1 MSGVPAV
8 LLVGTVAGLVTFLF
22 TGPVLR
28 ALPEPPEPDGKTAYR
43 DLARPS
49 FAGVCGLCA
58 ALAAAAPWALLPVP
72 VRPLWLVLASVGVL
86 LAAVDA
92 RTTWV
97 PRQLTRA
104 GWLGMGLATG
114 LGVLLGG
121 EGSLAV
127 QAALGALVAGGLYA
141 AAWAITRGGFGFG
154 DVRFAPLIG
163 AASASTSWQLLVA
176 ALTLASVAGGVHGLA
191 RLLTSKSAPF
201 PYVPSMLVGTYA
213 ALLVFGGP

>member
-8 LLVGTVAGLVTFLF
+8 LLAGAVTGLVTCLF

-28 ALPEPPEPDGKTAYR
+28 ALPEPAEPEGKTAYR

-49 FAGVCGLCA
+49 FVGICGLGA
-58 ALAAAAPWALLPVP
+58 AVAAAAAWALLPLP
-72 VRPLWLVLASVGVL
+72 VRPQWLVLAGVGVL
-86 LAAVDA
+86 VAAIDA

-104 GWLGMGLATG
+104 GWLGMALATG

-121 EGSLAV
+121 QSSLVLRAAV
-127 QAALGALVAGGLYA
+127 GALVAGGLYA
-141 AAWAITRGGFGFG
+141 VAWAITRGGFGFG

-163 AASASTSWQLLVA
+163 AASASTSWQLLLA
-176 ALTLASVAGGVHGLA
+176 ALTLASVAGGVHGVI
-191 RLLTSKSAPF
+191 RLLTRRSAPF
-201 PYVPSMLVGTYA
+201 PYIPSMLVGTFA
-213 ALLVFGGP
+213 ALLGFGGT